1 MPWTGKDAKRHTKKA
16 SGEGSGKLAE
26 LWSRV
31 ANERL
36 RKGASEGSAVR
47 QANYV
52 VKRARGR
59 G

>member
-1 MPWTGKDAKRHTKKA
+1 VPWNKADAKRHTKKA
-16 SGEGSGKLAE
+16 SGASGGSLAE
-26 LWSRV
+26 LWARV